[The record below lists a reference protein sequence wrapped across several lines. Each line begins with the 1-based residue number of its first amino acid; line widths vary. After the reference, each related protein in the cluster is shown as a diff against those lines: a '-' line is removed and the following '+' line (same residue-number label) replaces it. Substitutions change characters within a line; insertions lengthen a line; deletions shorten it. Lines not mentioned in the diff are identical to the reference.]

1 MWRMERWPPKTDE
14 ALSRAAG
21 RATVD
26 VVMPTLGGSPYL
38 AEALESVFAQTL
50 PKWRLIV
57 SENATASADVSA
69 ALSPYRADE
78 RVQHSVVGTLVTMA
92 ENWTRA
98 IRYAEAPYV
107 AMLHDDDRWHPSFLA
122 RRVAFMEEHPTC
134 GLVFGGYR
142 AIDDDGDVFRT
153 VLADL
158 PEGLHRSAA
167 MLPILFENCLV
178 TPPTALVRTSAYAAL
193 GAEYREMFLTDY
205 DLWLRLAA
213 RFDVGYLA
221 VVDADYR
228 YHGAQNTSRHRARM
242 GAAKLEVLDANEHLP
257 VPQPVRRRARGNAHI
272 LCAIDD
278 AELGRRRDAVRHLR
292 AALRSYPR
300 LVLDPGSSARVLVA
314 LLTIALGAPG
324 RRAFAALRFR
334 RFVTH
339 MGGKPRYQNPS

>member
-1 MWRMERWPPKTDE
+1 MKMWPPEPGE

-50 PKWRLIV
+50 PGWRLIV
-57 SENATASADVSA
+57 SENGTASADVSS

-78 RVQHSVVGTLVTMA
+78 RVQHHVVGTLVTMA

-98 IRYAEAPYV
+98 IRYAQAPYV
-107 AMLHDDDRWHPSFLA
+107 AMLHDDDRWHPNFLA
-122 RRVAFMEEHPTC
+122 RRVAFMDEHPTC

-167 MLPILFENCLV
+167 MLPILFETCLV

-228 YHGAQNTSRHRARM
+228 YHRAQNTSRNRARM
-242 GAAKLEVLDANEHLP
+242 GAAKLEVLDANDHLP
-257 VPQPVRRRARGNAHI
+257 VPQSVRERARGNAHL
-272 LCAIDD
+272 LCSIDH
-278 AELGRRRDAVRHLR
+278 AELGARRDAVHHLC

-300 LVLDPGSSARVLVA
+300 LMLDPGSSARALAAVLA
-314 LLTIALGAPG
+314 IALGAPG

-334 RFVTH
+334 RFVTQ
-339 MGGKPRYQNPS
+339 MGRKPRYESPS